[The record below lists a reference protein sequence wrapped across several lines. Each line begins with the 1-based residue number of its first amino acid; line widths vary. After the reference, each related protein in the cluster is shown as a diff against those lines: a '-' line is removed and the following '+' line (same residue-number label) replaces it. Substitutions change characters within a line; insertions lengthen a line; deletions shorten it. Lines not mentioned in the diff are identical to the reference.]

1 MGTHS
6 RAESPDRSEDALLD
20 EADGSAPRALK
31 KLDRVL
37 EEDRTLSST
46 EDVRDLYVEIQFNRG
61 RPLTYLEDWRLALP
75 AFRESLLFER
85 RKAAECYG
93 NLGTCYFHAEK

>member
-1 MGTHS
+1 
-6 RAESPDRSEDALLD
+6 
-20 EADGSAPRALK
+20 
-31 KLDRVL
+31 LDRVL

-75 AFRESLLFER
+75 AFRESLSFER